1 MNTKSRLTMTIFTLL
16 LIVLGL
22 SKYIS
27 VYQMYDYFLQQ
38 DKHKDRAISK
48 SFVQSEVVIVK
59 YN

>member
-1 MNTKSRLTMTIFTLL
+1 MTIFTLL